1 MIHDKIISSDNGSSL
16 YLHNIT
22 TAHAGRYTINS
33 RSFKPKCFEFIF
45 YSYTCT
51 ADNGV
56 GNPVTE
62 EVLLTVLCKYINKLQ
77 SRSIGP
83 IQTDKLISL
92 QLSFSL
98 QLECNFTPEMYYRS
112 DLQVQNFQMS
122 FNFVYNFTLP
132 VVKKAVNIF
141 ITYLFSRNVT

>member
-1 MIHDKIISSDNGSSL
+1 MKWTSCPTFLLIFNLKQNFYWIFSQNMQYISELRKFNEWPDDKIKLAQFYCKLTSLIHDKIISSDNGSSL

-33 RSFKPKCFEFIF
+33 RSFNPKCFEFIF

-77 SRSIGP
+77 SRYS
-83 IQTDKLISL
+83 
-92 QLSFSL
+92 
-98 QLECNFTPEMYYRS
+98 N
-112 DLQVQNFQMS
+112 
-122 FNFVYNFTLP
+122 
-132 VVKKAVNIF
+132 
-141 ITYLFSRNVT
+141 